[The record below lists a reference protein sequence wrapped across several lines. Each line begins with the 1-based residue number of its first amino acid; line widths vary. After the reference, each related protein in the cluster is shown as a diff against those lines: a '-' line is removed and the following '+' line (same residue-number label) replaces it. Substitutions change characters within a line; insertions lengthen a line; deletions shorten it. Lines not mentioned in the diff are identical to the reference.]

1 MKRVGLIFGSRSVEH
16 EISVTTAAKAYEV
29 LGRMTDEVETVP
41 IYLSRAGAWLS
52 GPAVARLL
60 TVEAE
65 GRGSG
70 DQAARQRLQQ
80 EYKQQLALLERG
92 AAQKEVESLFLPPD
106 PTVRGLCGDPTLASW
121 FKKSLRPALDVA
133 FPTVHGTHGED
144 GTLQGLFELAELPY
158 VGPGLAASAVGMD
171 KILSKQLFRG
181 AGLPVVEATW
191 FARRRWLEDEAGP
204 IGEVESRLGYPV
216 VVKPAV
222 AGSSVGISRATDA
235 ASLRRAVAA
244 AAQFSSRVLVERAVE
259 ERLEVQ
265 CAVLGNHALSVSV
278 CEELTG
284 AAGIVSFEEKYLKRP
299 EAQADLAPSL
309 IPAQIPEA
317 LAARVRELALE
328 AFRALDA
335 RGIARVDF
343 LVARPDLTPYV
354 NEVNT
359 LPGSLCLRL
368 WEASG
373 VPPIELIRRL
383 LTLAEEA
390 AAEKR
395 VTRFESQEGKGLVDK
410 KHLMSPGK

>member
-1 MKRVGLIFGSRSVEH
+1 
-16 EISVTTAAKAYEV
+16 
-29 LGRMTDEVETVP
+29 
-41 IYLSRAGAWLS
+41 
-52 GPAVARLL
+52 
-60 TVEAE
+60 
-65 GRGSG
+65 
-70 DQAARQRLQQ
+70 
-80 EYKQQLALLERG
+80 
-92 AAQKEVESLFLPPD
+92 
-106 PTVRGLCGDPTLASW
+106 
-121 FKKSLRPALDVA
+121 
-133 FPTVHGTHGED
+133 VHGTHGED

-235 ASLRRAVAA
+235 ATLRRAVAA
-244 AAQFSSRVLVERAVE
+244 AAQFSSRVLVEQAVE

-265 CAVLGNHALSVSV
+265 CAVLGNHTLSVSA

-284 AAGIVSFEEKYLKRP
+284 GAGIVSFEEKYLKRP